1 MGSGHE
7 KNRVEK
13 VASRSS
19 SVTRGTKI
27 DNRNQP
33 GERARAAI
41 KKAFAEIKSSEDR
54 LRTILDAIPVQA
66 WSRHPDGAINYFNR
80 RCHEYTGLSP
90 KEAYGGGGNGEV
102 LRPMTATGLAQLSL
116 HTHDAPRGRGNGVRG
131 APPGGAP
138 GGRARRATGPHGA

>member
-80 RCHEYTGLSP
+80 RWHEYTGLSP
-90 KEAYGGGGNGEV
+90 KEAYGGGGNREV
-102 LRPMTATGLAQLSL
+102 VRPIAPSAIALTLL
-116 HTHDAPRGRGNGVRG
+116 HSAHGPSARRKGPEESPP
-131 APPGGAP
+131 AEQPGGS
-138 GGRARRATGPHGA
+138 GGPPRR